1 MFTTE
6 MGNML
11 AKRADKHT
19 DISYFQRER
28 FVTLA
33 KKDNN
38 AEVFAYSPLFLCVQK
53 VKVF

>member
-1 MFTTE
+1 MV
-6 MGNML
+6 

-19 DISYFQRER
+19 DISYFQRDW

-33 KKDNN
+33 KRDNN
-38 AEVFAYSPLFLCVQK
+38 AEFFAYSPLFLCVQK